1 MAIIDL
7 APKQILSRIELPRK
21 NFGFFKF
28 ALGSTFLIAVAAHN
42 SIASYSFLIALAVGK
57 AHSLGAWIAMWRSG
71 KLNWR
76 YITSMFFISIAVSY
90 WGLKMVD
97 SLETL
102 SFITYTLFSFHFLF
116 DEFDL
121 QEEAR
126 TQAGILAS
134 ISPAFLLLLL
144 LARDFLH
151 INITDQILWGVTL
164 SAIAIECIYLKKI
177 NWFFLHTKVLT
188 LFILGA
194 AQLGMSAGAILA
206 TFLIFHY
213 FFWFIYP
220 VYKLHKYKPEERDN
234 FIMILVLIVST
245 SFYFAVTR
253 NLYGEEILNLTI
265 RAFLIGTIIH
275 ILSTAPF
282 GYLFGLP
289 KKKLGPVISDKL
301 EKAATAS

>member
-1 MAIIDL
+1 MERYFRSILPSIDL
-7 APKQILSRIELPRK
+7 SVR

-28 ALGSTFLIAVAAHN
+28 IIGTIFLLIVISFN
-42 SIASYSFLIALAVGK
+42 TIASYSFLIALAVGK

-76 YITSMFFISIAVSY
+76 YISSMFIISVAVSY
-90 WGLKMVD
+90 WGLKLVD

-102 SFITYTLFSFHFLF
+102 SFITYALFSFHFLF

-121 QEEAR
+121 QEEDR
-126 TQAGILAS
+126 SQTGILGS
-134 ISPAFLLLLL
+134 VGPAFLLILL

-151 INITDQILWGVTL
+151 VDITYHVLIAVAF
-164 SAIAIECIYLKKI
+164 SAIAIECIYFKKL

-194 AQLGMSAGAILA
+194 AFFGMSAGAILA

-234 FIMILVLIVST
+234 FIMILVLIIST

-289 KKKLGPVISDKL
+289 KKRSVS
-301 EKAATAS
+301 T